1 MADTE
6 TLGVVISLDDK
17 GFTDG
22 IKKAKNS
29 TDGLSQSTKAL
40 VPGLSSVEKSM
51 GTASGAAQG
60 ISNKIK
66 EANGT
71 LDKFKRA
78 ARDTIVKLRVKD
90 DATPTVKK
98 IKDELNKFKGKVYTA
113 TVNVKQ
119 NLSGV
124 AGKAADTVSGAM
136 FGATAQMAG
145 MAGIGFGVF
154 DAVKGYAD
162 FEEEMSAVKAISG
175 ATGDEF
181 NRLKEKAI
189 QMGADTKYSAL
200 ESAQVFRYMGMA
212 GWKTGEMIDGIAG
225 IMNLAAASG
234 EDLAMTADIVTD
246 SLSAFGLQAK
256 DSAMFA
262 DVLAAAAT
270 NSNTNVALMGQTF
283 KYAAPVAGALGFTV
297 QDTAT
302 AIGLM
307 ANQGIKGSEAG
318 TALRSTMTR
327 MVKPTNDSAEAMQ
340 ILGLNILDAN
350 GKMKPFRDIIK
361 DIRSGMSKLTP
372 ESKASVA
379 AMLAGQEAMS
389 GLLALVNSSDADFD
403 KLASAIDN
411 SNGAAQNMANIRMD
425 NLKGDLE
432 QLSGDWDSFTT
443 KIMGGGIGG
452 FREIVQGIDNWFAG
466 FAENVETNGL
476 NVKSIIDGITSAVKE
491 LVGQTVKMEGLPSI
505 LSGIALAVAGVGAFK
520 FGKKIK
526 NLFKK
531 GKGSSSGGGDGTVG
545 EMTVNAL
552 QVTLNAAKLL
562 PGVGEGNL
570 PGLPGG
576 SGGKRPSNY
585 PPNTTPNYP
594 NNYPTNTPSTPASG
608 KGRKYGR
615 KAWDNTKSAVHK
627 SWDMTKALG
636 GKSRDV
642 IKIVGSK
649 SLGVAKSTAQKSW
662 GISNEIRKGIGEVSA
677 KSFKGISKGMGVLG
691 KGLMKVGGKAAIPL
705 SLAMG
710 AYDIATSE
718 NKGKA
723 ASGMAGSLAGGLAGA
738 KLGAMGGAA
747 LGSII
752 PGIGTAVGGALG
764 GLIGGVGGAIFGEE
778 IGNSIYEGITNNL
791 EGLKQWFSN
800 TWKSIYDGVVSNF
813 DGIKQW
819 FSDTWDT
826 VVSTCTPIINTI
838 VGVVAMAY
846 DGIVS
851 ICSPLADWFSSTVW
865 QPISNF
871 AQSTT
876 DAITSAFDG
885 ACSAVKGAWSGIV
898 GWFNENVWGPLKQ
911 FGQEALSTIGGG
923 INSAMEKGSSITGLK
938 LSGHATGSNYF
949 GGGWTEINE
958 RGGEIVDLPSGS
970 RIYPHATTEK
980 MLTEQFSGANS
991 GGNNYSISGN
1001 TFVVREEADI
1011 DRIAHS
1017 LFSMIASAETNY
1029 GGV

>member
-6 TLGVVISLDDK
+6 KLDVVISLDDK

-22 IKKAKNS
+22 IKDAKNS
-29 TDGLSQSTKAL
+29 TDGLSKATKDL
-40 VPGLSSVEKSM
+40 VPALSSVERGM
-51 GTASGAAQG
+51 GSASGATQG

-66 EANGT
+66 EASGI
-71 LDKFKRA
+71 LDKFKREA
-78 ARDTIVKLRVKD
+78 KDVIVKLRAKD
-90 DATPTVKK
+90 DASPTVKK
-98 IKDELNKFKGKVYTA
+98 IKDELNQFKGKVYTA

-119 NLSGV
+119 NLSGA
-124 AGKAADTVSGAM
+124 AGKAMDKVSGAM

-145 MAGIGFGVF
+145 MAGIGFGIF

-181 NRLKEKAI
+181 NQLKEKAI

-200 ESAQVFRYMGMA
+200 ESAQAFRYMGMA

-256 DSAMFA
+256 DSSMFA
-262 DVLAAAAT
+262 DVLSAAAT
-270 NSNTNVALMGQTF
+270 SSNTNVALMGQTF
-283 KYAAPVAGALGFTV
+283 KYAAPVAGALGYSV
-297 QDTAT
+297 QDV
-302 AIGLM
+302 AIAVGLM
-307 ANQGIKGSEAG
+307 ANQGIKGSESG
-318 TALRSTMTR
+318 TALRSMMTR
-327 MVKPTNDSAEAMQ
+327 MVKPTKESAAAMQ
-340 ILGLNILDAN
+340 TLGLNIVDAN
-350 GKMKPFRDIIK
+350 GKMRPFRDIMK

-403 KLASAIDN
+403 KLAGAIDN

-476 NVKSIIDGITSAVKE
+476 NVKSIIDGITSAIKE

-531 GKGSSSGGGDGTVG
+531 GKGGSSGGGDETVG

-552 QVTLNAAKLL
+552 HVTLNAAKLL
-562 PGVGEGNL
+562 PGVGDGDL
-570 PGLPGG
+570 PGLPEGRGG
-576 SGGKRPSNY
+576 RGGNRPSN
-585 PPNTTPNYP
+585 NHS
-594 NNYPTNTPSTPASG
+594 PSG
-608 KGRKYGR
+608 GGRVRRYGR
-615 KAWDNTKSAVHK
+615 KAWDSTKNF
-627 SWDMTKALG
+627 G
-636 GKSRDV
+636 R
-642 IKIVGSK
+642 
-649 SLGVAKSTAQKSW
+649 KSW
-662 GISNEIRKGIGEVSA
+662 GLTKNLGRGAGKGLG
-677 KSFKGISKGMGVLG
+677 GLG

-710 AYDIATSE
+710 AYDIATSD
-718 NKGKA
+718 NKTKA

-747 LGSII
+747 IGSII
-752 PGIGTAVGGALG
+752 PGVGTAVGGALG
-764 GLIGGVGGAIFGEE
+764 GLLGGIGGAIFGEE
-778 IGNSIYEGITNNL
+778 LGNSIYEGITNNL
-791 EGLKQWFSN
+791 EGLKQWFS
-800 TWKSIYDGVVSNF
+800 
-813 DGIKQW
+813 
-819 FSDTWDT
+819 DTWNSI
-826 VVSTCTPIINTI
+826 VETCAPVINTI
-838 VGVVAMAY
+838 VGVFGFIH
-846 DGIVS
+846 DGIVA
-851 ICSPLADWFSSTVW
+851 IFAPVAQWFDTTVW
-865 QPISNF
+865 QPVKSLAQTAMDGVKEIFSAVWEGIKGVWNGVAGWFDENVWSPLKAKASDALNF
-871 AQSTT
+871 IGKGITAAQQRGAQST
-876 DAITSAFDG
+876 G
-885 ACSAVKGAWSGIV
+885 
-898 GWFNENVWGPLKQ
+898 LQ
-911 FGQEALSTIGGG
+911 IGR
-923 INSAMEKGSSITGLK
+923 N
-938 LSGHATGSNYF
+938 ATGSNYF

-970 RIYPHATTEK
+970 RIYPHATTQK
-980 MLTEQFSGANS
+980 MLAEQFGGTSQ

-1017 LFSMIASAETNY
+1017 LFSMISSAESNY

>member
-29 TDGLSQSTKAL
+29 TDGLSQATKAL
-40 VPGLSSVEKSM
+40 VPGLSAVEKSM

-60 ISNKIK
+60 ITNKIK
-66 EANGT
+66 EASGI
-71 LDKFKRA
+71 LDKFKRS
-78 ARDTIVKLRVKD
+78 ARDAIVKIRAKD
-90 DATPTVKK
+90 DASPTVKK

-200 ESAQVFRYMGMA
+200 ESAQAFRYMGMA

-256 DSAMFA
+256 DSSMFA

-361 DIRSGMSKLTP
+361 DVRSGMSKLTP

-411 SNGAAQNMANIRMD
+411 SNGAAQNMASIRMD

-491 LVGQTVKMEGLPSI
+491 LVEQTVKMEGLPSI

-531 GKGSSSGGGDGTVG
+531 GKGSSSGGGDETVG

-576 SGGKRPSNY
+576 RDSGGNRPSNY
-585 PPNTTPNYP
+585 PPNTTTNYP
-594 NNYPTNTPSTPASG
+594 PKHPSNTPSTPVG
-608 KGRKYGR
+608 DKGRKYGR
-615 KAWDNTKSAVHK
+615 KAWDTTKSVVRK
-627 SWDMTKALG
+627 SWDMTRTLG

-649 SLGVAKSTAQKSW
+649 SLGIAKSTAQKSW
-662 GISNEIRKGIGEVSA
+662 GITNEIRKGIGEVSA

-691 KGLMKVGGKAAIPL
+691 QGLMKVGGKAAIPL

-710 AYDIATSE
+710 AYDIATSDD
-718 NKGKA
+718 KGKA

-747 LGSII
+747 LGSVI

-764 GLIGGVGGAIFGEE
+764 GLVGGIGGAIFGEE
-778 IGNSIYEGITNNL
+778 LGQSIYEGITSNL
-791 EGLKQWFSN
+791 E
-800 TWKSIYDGVVSNF
+800 
-813 DGIKQW
+813 GIKQW
-819 FSDTWDT
+819 FSDTWNSI
-826 VVSTCTPIINTI
+826 VSACTPIINTI
-838 VGVVAMAY
+838 VGIVATAY
-846 DGIVS
+846 DGIIS
-851 ICSPLADWFSSTVW
+851 ICSPLSNWFSSTVW

-876 DAITSAFDG
+876 DTITSAFDG

-898 GWFNENVWGPLKQ
+898 DWFNENVWSPLKQ
-911 FGQEALSTIGGG
+911 FGQDALSTIGNG
-923 INSAMEKGSSITGLK
+923 INSAMAKGSSITGLK

-980 MLTEQFSGANS
+980 MLAEQFGGTIS

-1017 LFSMIASAETNY
+1017 LFSMIASAESNY

>member
-1 MADTE
+1 MSDKE
-6 TLGVVISLDDK
+6 TLGVVIALDDK
-17 GFTDG
+17 GFTEG
-22 IKKAKNS
+22 VKKAKET
-29 TDGLSQSTKAL
+29 TDGLAKSAQ
-40 VPGLSSVEKSM
+40 GLGPAISSAEKNMGRASSVIQDVSSKL
-51 GTASGAAQG
+51 
-60 ISNKIK
+60 K
-66 EANGT
+66 EAKGT
-71 LDKFKRA
+71 FDKFKQTA
-78 ARDTIVKLRVKD
+78 MNTTVMIKAKD
-90 DATPTVKK
+90 VATPTVRK
-98 IKDELNKFKGKVYTA
+98 IKEELNTFKGKVYTA

-119 NLSGV
+119 NLSG
-124 AGKAADTVSGAM
+124 ASNKAVNAVSGAM

-145 MAGIGFGVF
+145 MAGIGFGIF

-181 NRLKEKAI
+181 NRLQDKAI

-200 ESAQVFRYMGMA
+200 ESAQAFRYMGMA
-212 GWKTGEMIDGIAG
+212 GWKTGDMINGIAG
-225 IMNLAAASG
+225 IMDLAAASG

-262 DVLAAAAT
+262 DVLAAAST

-327 MVKPTNDSAEAMQ
+327 MVKPTSDSAEAMQ

-403 KLASAIDN
+403 KLAGAIDN
-411 SNGAAQNMANIRMD
+411 SSGAAQNMANIRMD

-452 FREIVQGIDNWFAG
+452 FRDIVQGIDNWFAG
-466 FAENVETNGL
+466 FAENVETNGITI
-476 NVKSIIDGITSAVKE
+476 KSVLDGITSAIKE
-491 LVGQTVKMEGLPSI
+491 LVGQTLKMDGLPSI
-505 LSGIALAVAGVGAFK
+505 LSSVVLAMGGIGAFK
-520 FGKKIK
+520 LGKGLSK
-526 NLFKK
+526 LFKK
-531 GKGSSSGGGDGTVG
+531 GKGKSDDDTVG

-552 QVTLNAAKLL
+552 QVTLNAVKLL
-562 PGVGEGNL
+562 PGQGPMGGEPL
-570 PGLPGG
+570 GLP
-576 SGGKRPSNY
+576 P
-585 PPNTTPNYP
+585 
-594 NNYPTNTPSTPASG
+594 G
-608 KGRKYGR
+608 KGGGIPKETLKGPSKWGSRLG
-615 KAWDNTKSAVHK
+615 KAW
-627 SWDMTKALG
+627 
-636 GKSRDV
+636 R
-642 IKIVGSK
+642 
-649 SLGVAKSTAQKSW
+649 
-662 GISNEIRKGIGEVSA
+662 GIG
-677 KSFKGISKGMGVLG
+677 KGAGMLG
-691 KGLMKVGGKAAIPL
+691 RGLVKIGGKAAIPL

-747 LGSII
+747 IGSII
-752 PGIGTAVGGALG
+752 PGVGTAVGGALG
-764 GLIGGVGGAIFGEE
+764 GLLGGIGGAIFGEE
-778 IGNSIYEGITNNL
+778 LGNSIYEGITNNL
-791 EGLKQWFSN
+791 EGLKQWFS
-800 TWKSIYDGVVSNF
+800 
-813 DGIKQW
+813 
-819 FSDTWDT
+819 DTWNSI
-826 VVSTCTPIINTI
+826 VETCAPVINTI
-838 VGVVAMAY
+838 VGIFGFIH
-846 DGIVS
+846 DGIVA
-851 ICSPLADWFSSTVW
+851 IFDPVAQWFDTTVW
-865 QPISNF
+865 QPVKSLAQTAMDGVKEIFSAVWEGIKGIWNGVAGWFDENVWSPLKAKASEALNF
-871 AQSTT
+871 IGKGINAAQQRGAQST
-876 DAITSAFDG
+876 G
-885 ACSAVKGAWSGIV
+885 
-898 GWFNENVWGPLKQ
+898 LQ
-911 FGQEALSTIGGG
+911 IGR
-923 INSAMEKGSSITGLK
+923 N
-938 LSGHATGSNYF
+938 ATGSNYF

-980 MLTEQFSGANS
+980 MLAEQFSSANS
-991 GGNNYSISGN
+991 DGNNYSISGN

>member
-6 TLGVVISLDDK
+6 KLDVVISLDDK

-22 IKKAKNS
+22 IKDAKDS
-29 TDGLSQSTKAL
+29 TEGLSKATKDL
-40 VPGLSSVEKSM
+40 VPALSSVEKGM

-60 ISNKIK
+60 INNKIK
-66 EANGT
+66 EASGT

-78 ARDTIVKLRVKD
+78 ARDTIVKLRAKD

-119 NLSGV
+119 NLSGA
-124 AGKAADTVSGAM
+124 AGKAMDKVSGAM

-145 MAGIGFGVF
+145 MAGIGFGIF

-181 NRLKEKAI
+181 NQLKEKAI

-200 ESAQVFRYMGMA
+200 ESAQAFRYMGMA

-256 DSAMFA
+256 DSSMFA
-262 DVLAAAAT
+262 DVLSAAAT
-270 NSNTNVALMGQTF
+270 SSNTNVALMGQTF
-283 KYAAPVAGALGFTV
+283 KYAAPVAGALGYSV
-297 QDTAT
+297 QDV
-302 AIGLM
+302 AIAVGLM
-307 ANQGIKGSEAG
+307 ANQGIKGSESG
-318 TALRSTMTR
+318 TALRSMMTR
-327 MVKPTNDSAEAMQ
+327 MVKPTKESAAAMQ
-340 ILGLNILDAN
+340 TLGLNIVDAN
-350 GKMKPFRDIIK
+350 GKMRPFRDIMK
-361 DIRSGMSKLTP
+361 DIRTGMSKLTP

-403 KLASAIDN
+403 KLAGAIDN

-476 NVKSIIDGITSAVKE
+476 NVKSIIDGITSAIKE

-531 GKGSSSGGGDGTVG
+531 GKGGSSGGGDETVG

-552 QVTLNAAKLL
+552 HVTLNAAKLL
-562 PGVGEGNL
+562 PGVGDGDL
-570 PGLPGG
+570 PGLPEGRGG
-576 SGGKRPSNY
+576 RGGNRPSNN
-585 PPNTTPNYP
+585 PP
-594 NNYPTNTPSTPASG
+594 PSG
-608 KGRKYGR
+608 GGRVRRYGR
-615 KAWDNTKSAVHK
+615 KAWDSTKNF
-627 SWDMTKALG
+627 G
-636 GKSRDV
+636 R
-642 IKIVGSK
+642 
-649 SLGVAKSTAQKSW
+649 KSW
-662 GISNEIRKGIGEVSA
+662 GLTKNLGR
-677 KSFKGISKGMGVLG
+677 GMGKGLGGLG

-710 AYDIATSE
+710 AYDIATSD
-718 NKGKA
+718 NKAKA

-747 LGSII
+747 IGSII
-752 PGIGTAVGGALG
+752 PGVGTAVGGALG
-764 GLIGGVGGAIFGEE
+764 GLLGGIGGAIFGEE
-778 IGNSIYEGITNNL
+778 LGNSIYEGITNNL
-791 EGLKQWFSN
+791 EGLKQWFS
-800 TWKSIYDGVVSNF
+800 
-813 DGIKQW
+813 
-819 FSDTWDT
+819 DTWNSI
-826 VVSTCTPIINTI
+826 VETCAPVINTI
-838 VGVVAMAY
+838 VGIFGFIH
-846 DGIVS
+846 DGIVA
-851 ICSPLADWFSSTVW
+851 IFAPVAQWFDTAVW
-865 QPISNF
+865 QPVKSLAQTAMDGVKEIFSAVWEGIKGIWNGVAGWFDENVWSPLKAKASEALNF
-871 AQSTT
+871 IGKGITAAQQRGAQST
-876 DAITSAFDG
+876 G
-885 ACSAVKGAWSGIV
+885 
-898 GWFNENVWGPLKQ
+898 LQ
-911 FGQEALSTIGGG
+911 IGR
-923 INSAMEKGSSITGLK
+923 N
-938 LSGHATGSNYF
+938 ATGSNYF

-970 RIYPHATTEK
+970 RIYPHATTQK
-980 MLTEQFSGANS
+980 MLAEQFGGTSQ

-1017 LFSMIASAETNY
+1017 LFSMISSAESNY